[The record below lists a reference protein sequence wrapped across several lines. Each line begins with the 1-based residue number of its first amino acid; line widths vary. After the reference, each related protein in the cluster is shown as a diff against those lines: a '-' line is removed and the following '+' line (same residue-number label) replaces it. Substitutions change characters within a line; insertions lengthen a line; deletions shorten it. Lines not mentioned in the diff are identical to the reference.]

1 MRIFFSLGLADQK
14 KKVIV
19 WANVIHFSDLKIGAS
34 KAQPVLFTFQLV
46 QFLPL
51 QHTFVFLFP
60 FLPITLNFTQ
70 VRAFHLSLFLL
81 HCAMNCLF
89 TFSDSFRISCL
100 SVVHS
105 LSLSLLLSDSFV
117 AVHAVLLTEAATN
130 CHHGLANQEFRMPG
144 PGTIESNHASI
155 NITQNFLSLSSLL
168 TPLALVH
175 IISTSGSRGKISP
188 VNKHWHQTTPTFW
201 NILTIHQRYCF
212 YAPRDRTCS
221 HHHLPHLWLVLF
233 SFVLNF

>member
-1 MRIFFSLGLADQK
+1 MSQMWSSKLIMRIFFSFGLADK

-19 WANVIHFSDLKIGAS
+19 WANVIHFSDLKISAS

-105 LSLSLLLSDSFV
+105 LSLSLALSDSFV
-117 AVHAVLLTEAATN
+117 VVHAVLLTEAATN
-130 CHHGLANQEFRMPG
+130 CHRDLANQEFRMPG

-155 NITQNFLSLSSLL
+155 NITQNFLCLSSSW
-168 TPLALVH
+168 PLQLRYTLFLHQDKEAKPAQ
-175 IISTSGSRGKISP
+175 SMGSDIFLQR
-188 VNKHWHQTTPTFW
+188 TPTFS
-201 NILTIHQRYCF
+201 NI
-212 YAPRDRTCS
+212 
-221 HHHLPHLWLVLF
+221 
-233 SFVLNF
+233 